1 MNQVGASSLLAEQR
15 RRGAETSGAAR
26 SFAVRCGAMA
36 SLIKSVT
43 FDSTDALG
51 LARFWATA
59 LGTDVDEDATA
70 ERAYVEA
77 AGWGGPNMWFVSVPE
92 PRTAKNRMHFD
103 LRAPATMAGEVKR
116 LEAIGATVVERFA
129 GHTVMSDP
137 EGNVFCVELGP
148 GD

>member
-1 MNQVGASSLLAEQR
+1 
-15 RRGAETSGAAR
+15 
-26 SFAVRCGAMA
+26 MA

-70 ERAYVEA
+70 DRAYVEA
-77 AGWGGPNMWFVSVPE
+77 AGWGGPNMWFVTVPE
-92 PRTAKNRMHFD
+92 PKTAKNRMHFD
-103 LRAPATMAGEVKR
+103 LRAPLTMADEVKR

-129 GHTVMSDP
+129 GHTVMNDP